1 MYLFP
6 EKREGALIFSFKKSL
21 AAAANSKNI
30 KVLQLDATFSPI
42 SAKEHRP
49 CNASAA
55 RANDQ
60 QKEIVVHESPRMA
73 SEQ

>member
-42 SAKEHRP
+42 SAKEH
-49 CNASAA
+49 SGLH
-55 RANDQ
+55 
-60 QKEIVVHESPRMA
+60 VVTFDHAMPVLHVPMTNKKK
-73 SEQ
+73 